1 MLVFIFET
9 ISFIIKENTIWQDS
23 NEGFKY
29 IINVKST
36 NIYTYI
42 YIYCKDQFW
51 LEPKTGMGTGP
62 KSPNNEFVESGRK
75 N

>member
-42 YIYCKDQFW
+42 YIYIYI
-51 LEPKTGMGTGP
+51 L
-62 KSPNNEFVESGRK
+62 
-75 N
+75 